1 MEKSKTDLKLVKGSR
16 TSVKKKRAHP
26 HTTRIA
32 LVPREDGSVTVIDPD
47 THYALRL
54 TVVVV
59 TTSPADCVGYEKLD

>member
-16 TSVKKKRAHP
+16 TSVKQKRKSP

-47 THYALRL
+47 TNYALRL
-54 TVVVV
+54 SVVIV
-59 TTSPADCVGYEKLD
+59 TTVPADCVGYEKLD